1 VIRDGIRA
9 MLAERAIQV
18 EAAVQDQQRRGW
30 TSFQLADRILLE
42 KLSAIRAKWVD
53 YTEPAK
59 RDAALKRFREYAY
72 QWY

>member
-1 VIRDGIRA
+1 VIREGIRA

-30 TSFQLADRILLE
+30 TSYQLAERILLE
-42 KLSAIRAKWVD
+42 RLSTVRAKWAD
-53 YTEPAK
+53 YSDPAK